1 MTSARNPERGFMS
14 HKKKNEKRAPTE
26 IEFLTFEN
34 VEKVS
39 SIRQWNKGRTLIV
52 GDSMLAGIEQKRIPK
67 IRVLKF
73 SPVQQLTVCTAI

>member
-14 HKKKNEKRAPTE
+14 HKKKNEKLAPTE

-39 SIRQWNKGRTLIV
+39 SIRQWNKGTTLIV
-52 GDSMLAGIEQKRIPK
+52 
-67 IRVLKF
+67 
-73 SPVQQLTVCTAI
+73 